1 MKQPRKIPGI
11 LIYLLILFFSV
22 IGFVYALHA
31 SVTQGN
37 QTVYAGG
44 SNSKDGVE
52 VSKNLEETE
61 LENYFDITLTVK
73 TQTKIEEIMK
83 AQDIAV
89 VIVMDISNTMDSKW
103 DDNGVST
110 PRIDTAQESAIDF
123 LAEFKT
129 AAAAAPTAARKVGFV
144 TFNRSAYEVFGLSDC
159 ENDTQFNNLSQKI
172 KAIDTPDSSNVFWT
186 NMEAGLARADKML
199 EETEIKNKYII
210 FITDGLPTT
219 YSTEIGGTTG
229 YYPGTSVGNVTAE
242 AQDGIFYNYEHPSY
256 VTSGT
261 NYSDRATSRAEEQAL
276 KIRNKGI
283 TIYSIGIGMTN
294 RQTMQELIEDY
305 YYILDTDTEENNWEY
320 YSNESPYKVGRYYGI
335 LPGVTKKYEECNDTE
350 KNSYYNNTTYYK
362 TWLRDYIG
370 SGRYYDSDAGAQLAQ
385 AYKDI
390 FADIKE
396 MSEESSQATWV
407 AEDPMGVDGTV
418 ESIEFVGFLDD
429 TNALQNSLNIKNEN
443 QSDTATISNNKIN
456 WDLKNSKYE
465 PSTGEDNITYYTYE
479 VKYRV
484 RIQNEL
490 DAFNL
495 TRVYDTNG
503 KTTLTYVT
511 RNNGVLSDNK
521 EIDFPIPSVVAY
533 LGELEFTKKNASF
546 DVIESGA
553 LAGAEFTLTHSSNCP
568 CLVETMTNHKH
579 MSEDQSY
586 TATSG
591 TDGKVSF
598 ENIPSGHKYILKEVI
613 APDNYIASS
622 KQYSVTVAYGET
634 TGGPD
639 DGVVE
644 NTIQKGNLKISKEVQ
659 GNKGYKGE
667 FEFKIVITYNN
678 TTLTGSYNYTLY
690 DASTKKETTGK
701 LKLTD
706 TFKLK
711 DGDYIIIEGLP
722 IGSKYKITELTTNGY
737 TVKNKI
743 NDGDTQT
750 GATASCSSD
759 SCSINNGGTQTVEFY
774 NIAGYILPATGNSG
788 MLILLIIVALLL
800 IVPIINIGYMF
811 YKNRKEDKLTS

>member
-22 IGFVYALHA
+22 IGFVYALQLNA

-52 VSKNLEETE
+52 VSKTIEETN
-61 LENYFDITLTVK
+61 LENYFDITLKVK
-73 TQTKIEEIMK
+73 TSHKIEEVMRD
-83 AQDIAV
+83 QDLAI
-89 VIVMDISNTMDSKW
+89 VIVMDVSNTMIQYNIDGTQNEFGKDLGNGKYNPDYVAGKSGDKTRYATAITAGENFIKEFANYSLNTN
-103 DDNGVST
+103 DDT
-110 PRIDTAQESAIDF
+110 I
-123 LAEFKT
+123 
-129 AAAAAPTAARKVGFV
+129 RKIGFV
-144 TFNRSAYEVFGLSDC
+144 AFNSNAKKISGLTNCKTTSDATSLISKMKTETEKIVEVNRYLVKKDRF
-159 ENDTQFNNLSQKI
+159 
-172 KAIDTPDSSNVFWT
+172 T
-186 NMEAGLARADKML
+186 NIEAGIKMAHDML
-199 EETEIKNKYII
+199 GETGEVDNKIII
-210 FITDGLPTT
+210 FLSDGLPTT
-219 YSTEIGGTTG
+219 YISTNYDGYDTYTTGTTSEEG
-229 YYPGTSVGNVTAE
+229 VFHNEILNKKCSYGTS
-242 AQDGIFYNYEHPSY
+242 
-256 VTSGT
+256 
-261 NYSDRATSRAEEQAL
+261 YSDRAAIRARRAATNA
-276 KIRNKGI
+276 KNSGI
-283 TIYSIGIGMTN
+283 TIYSVGTGIEK
-294 RQTMQELIEDY
+294 QTTVPEYMETDKGRDFSVV
-305 YYILDTDTEENNWEY
+305 DTDKVETFETGNSTE
-320 YSNESPYKVGRYYGI
+320 
-335 LPGVTKKYEECNDTE
+335 DF
-350 KNSYYNNTTYYK
+350 K
-362 TWLRDYIG
+362 TWLKNKIG
-370 SGRYYDSDAGAQLAQ
+370 SGHYYNASDKNSLEN
-385 AYKDI
+385 AYLEIFKQIKDKI
-390 FADIKE
+390 
-396 MSEESSQATWV
+396 ESSAQATWV
-407 AEDPMGVDGTV
+407 AEDPMGVDGDV

-465 PSTGEDNITYYTYE
+465 TSTGEDNTTYYTYE

-495 TRVYDTNG
+495 TKVYDTNG

-553 LAGAEFTLTHSSNCP
+553 LAGAKFTLTHSSNCP
-568 CLVETMTNHKH
+568 CLVESMTNHKH

-598 ENIPSGHKYILKEVI
+598 ENIPSGHKYILKEVT

-622 KQYSVTVAYGET
+622 KQYSVTVAYGVT

-659 GNKGYKGE
+659 GNKDYKGE

-690 DASTKKETTGK
+690 DASTKKETTGN

-788 MLILLIIVALLL
+788 MLILVIIASLLL

-811 YKNRKEDKLTS
+811 YKSRKEGKLTS